1 MKRCPKCEFIYEE
14 DQRLCDMDGAAL
26 IHDPRALVDKTIRP
40 DTPGSRP
47 GWKLFGQLGIP
58 LVILSVMAFYVFGIQ
73 TGSQNGNPPSA
84 RIVNGSDSAQDGSS
98 SSGKKDS
105 SNPDTAGS
113 DVPTTQSSPA
123 TDEEGPKALGRSVSN
138 QDEGSLS
145 TDNRPAKRPNKA
157 ASASPTPRRPLMGP
171 RSQISPRKKDS
182 KDSRVTSFLK
192 KTGRLLKKPFQ
203 L

>member
-26 IHDPRALVDKTIRP
+26 IHDPRALVDKTVRP
-40 DTPGSRP
+40 VKPAPRP
-47 GWKLFGQLGIP
+47 GLKLFGQLGIP
-58 LVILSVMAFYVFGIQ
+58 LVILSVVAFYVFGIQ

-84 RIVNGSDSAQDGSS
+84 RIVNGSGSAPDGPSS
-98 SSGKKDS
+98 SEKKAS
-105 SNPDTAGS
+105 SNPDTAVS

-123 TDEEGPKALGRSVSN
+123 DDGEGPKAPGRSVSN
-138 QDEGSLS
+138 QNESFLP
-145 TDNRPAKRPNKA
+145 TDNREGKRPIKS

>member
-1 MKRCPKCEFIYEE
+1 MKRCPQCEFIYEE

-26 IHDPRALVDKTIRP
+26 IHDPRALVDKTVRP
-40 DTPGSRP
+40 DNPASRP
-47 GWKLFGQLGIP
+47 GLKLFGQLGIP
-58 LVILSVMAFYVFGIQ
+58 LVILSVVAFYVFGTQ

-84 RIVNGSDSAQDGSS
+84 RIVNGSDSAPDGPSS
-98 SSGKKDS
+98 AGKKPS

-113 DVPTTQSSPA
+113 DEPTRPSSPA
-123 TDEEGPKALGRSVSN
+123 HDGEDPKAGGQSVSN
-138 QDEGSLS
+138 QEDHSLS
-145 TDNRPAKRPNKA
+145 TDNRQAKRPNKS
-157 ASASPTPRRPLMGP
+157 ASASPTPRRPLVGP